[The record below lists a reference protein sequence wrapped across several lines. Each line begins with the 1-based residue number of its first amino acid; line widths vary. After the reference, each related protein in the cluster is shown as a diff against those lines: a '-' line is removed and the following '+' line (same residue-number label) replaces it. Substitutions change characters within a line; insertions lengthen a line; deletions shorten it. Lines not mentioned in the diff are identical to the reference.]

1 MLRDE
6 DVGFGPQCGRQHP
19 ARPVTRDLGQRII
32 HRFRLTQS
40 DDVVIVLHGVSFLLE
55 VLAGLI
61 TRHDTPPSQTPSPIS
76 RHSSGIVAVILLP
89 PTKRLDVLRRD
100 DPDLMAKRLELALPI
115 KCAGASLDTN
125 HTGRDLCDSPKK
137 CLPPHTSA

>member
-1 MLRDE
+1 MKPHPRQDEQDDLLRPRLD
-6 DVGFGPQCGRQHP
+6 DCN
-19 ARPVTRDLGQRII
+19 RD
-32 HRFRLTQS
+32 
-40 DDVVIVLHGVSFLLE
+40 
-55 VLAGLI
+55 GL
-61 TRHDTPPSQTPSPIS
+61 
-76 RHSSGIVAVILLP
+76 GIVAVILLP